1 MKKTILTLLFFNVL
15 AMSAQN
21 ITWTNVTTT
30 YNMPI
35 GVQVYAGED
44 ASIPLKIK
52 YIDVDLNTTDLEVLP
67 VLSTPTNAKNWATK
81 LGAVAVMN
89 GGYFGGSTSFSAV
102 VNTTVEAKNVA
113 SLNRSGVDY
122 PVTRGFFGFNTD
134 GTMAVNWIYH
144 FGNAKTDIYSFAS
157 PTPNTNGSPG
167 PTPTQA
173 QGTQWTTLAKGMGAG
188 PVLIKNG
195 IIVDTYDEEV
205 FWGSGVSNTG
215 LDPRSAIGYTNN
227 KHLILLVADGRQ
239 PGVSAGA
246 SLPQMASV
254 LNGLGCVE
262 ALNCDGGGSTQLATP
277 NAYINTPSESYRSVP
292 SVWAIFK
299 KANLETPNPIAPLD
313 RSSTEINPINISWN
327 MPTETGCTYRIQIAT
342 SKVDWNKNVGF
353 TPETS
358 TNTNVLEN
366 EENATGSYN
375 FSNLTLGTTYY
386 WTVVAYKNGVFK
398 SDYTEPRS
406 FTFSNSTEVG
416 WKRAT
421 IDNNKPAWFGTDTE
435 RGLAYANNKIYVT
448 SRSSGT
454 KVKILNFIDGVDLG
468 ELSVTGI
475 TGGTH
480 AISDIEGSENG
491 MLLGCNMTIST
502 GTSNFKVYRWENDAA
517 TPSLYIDYSSPSNL
531 RLGDKFTVQG
541 DITKNAVILAA
552 ASAGTK
558 VIRWLVI
565 NGVLQS
571 PTEITLPVAMSTV
584 PCVAATGTNADSDL
598 IVNSQGRNIILYSS
612 TGVNK
617 GSLGNTIIDI
627 DSNATKYF
635 ELNGKKYLAVFQ
647 SKQTANSPLGNN
659 SRIVDITDGFALA
672 TIVNTT
678 DRLGNDIN
686 GNATGDVDVR
696 FSNSP
701 ISLTVITLATNNG
714 ISAKKIFGDIIA
726 GGDSNNTLKIEQ
738 NNIKEDSSI
747 SFYPNPVQ
755 SEFTVTITDDL
766 DSNCN
771 FKIYS
776 LEGKLM
782 QSEAI
787 VKSTQNIK
795 TTAYS
800 KGVYIIIIQNGV
812 KQYQYKLVKS

>member
-1 MKKTILTLLFFNVL
+1 MKKIILLLLLNTVFAV
-15 AMSAQN
+15 SAQN
-21 ITWTNVTTT
+21 ITWTNVTAT

-35 GVQVYAGED
+35 GVQVFAGED
-44 ASIPLKIK
+44 PSIPLKIK
-52 YIDVDLNTTDLEVLP
+52 YIDVDLNTIDLEVLP
-67 VLSTPTNAKNWATK
+67 ILSTPTNAKNWATK
-81 LGAVAVMN
+81 LGATAVMN
-89 GGYFGGSTSFSAV
+89 GGYFSGSSSFSAV
-102 VNTTVEAKNVA
+102 VNATVEAKNVA

-157 PTPNTNGSPG
+157 PTPNITGTPA

-173 QGTQWTTLAKGMGAG
+173 QGSQWTNLDKGMGAG

-195 IIVDTYDEEV
+195 SIVDTYDEEV

-215 LDPRSAIGYTNN
+215 LDPRSAIGYTND

-246 SLPQMASV
+246 SLPQMASI
-254 LNGLGCVE
+254 LKNLGCIE
-262 ALNCDGGGSTQLATP
+262 ALNYDGGGSTQLATP
-277 NAYINTPSESYRSVP
+277 NAFINTPSESFRSVP

-313 RSSTEINPINISWN
+313 RSSTDINPVNILWN
-327 MPTETGCTYRIQIAT
+327 MPTQTGCTYRIQIAT

-358 TNTNVLEN
+358 TNSVVLVN
-366 EENATGSYN
+366 EVNLTGNYN
-375 FSNLTLGTTYY
+375 FSNLTLGTTYF
-386 WTVVAYKNGVFK
+386 WTIVAYKNGVSK
-398 SDYTEPRS
+398 SNYTEPRS
-406 FTFSNSTEVG
+406 FTFSNSTEVA

-421 IDNNKPAWFGTDTE
+421 IDNNKPTWFGTDTE
-435 RGLAYANNKIYVT
+435 RGLAYANNKIYVA
-448 SRSSGT
+448 SRNGGT
-454 KVKILNFIDGVDLG
+454 KVRILNFIDGADVG
-468 ELSVTGI
+468 ELSTAGI

-480 AISDIEGSENG
+480 PISDIEGSDNG
-491 MLLGCNMTIST
+491 MLLGCNMTTST

-517 TPSLYIDYSSPSNL
+517 TPSLYIDYSSPSNF
-531 RLGDKFTVQG
+531 RLGDKFTLQG

-558 VIRWLVI
+558 IIRWLVI
-565 NGVLQS
+565 NGVLQN

-584 PCVAATGTNADSDL
+584 PCVAATGTTADSDL

-617 GSLGNTIIDI
+617 GNLGNTIIDI

-672 TIVNTT
+672 TIVSTT

-696 FSNSP
+696 YSNAP
-701 ISLTVITLATNNG
+701 ISLTAITLATNNG

-726 GGDSNNTLKIEQ
+726 GGNSNNTLEIEK
-738 NNIKEDSSI
+738 NSKDDGNSV

-755 SEFTVTITDDL
+755 SEFTVTITDAL
-766 DSNCN
+766 ESNCSL
-771 FKIYS
+771 KIYS
-776 LEGKLM
+776 LEGKLI

-787 VKSTQNIK
+787 VKNAQNIK
-795 TTAYS
+795 TNSFS
-800 KGVYIIIIQNGV
+800 KGVYIIIIQNGG
-812 KQYQYKLVKS
+812 KQHTSKLIKS

>member
-1 MKKTILTLLFFNVL
+1 MKKIILLLLLNAVF
-15 AMSAQN
+15 AASAQN
-21 ITWTNVTTT
+21 ITWTNVTAT

-35 GVQVYAGED
+35 GVQVFSGED

-81 LGAVAVMN
+81 LGAIAVMN
-89 GGYFGGSTSFSAV
+89 GGYFGGSSSFSAV

-144 FGNAKTDIYSFAS
+144 FGNAKTDVYSFAT
-157 PTPNTNGSPG
+157 PTPNAIGTPAV
-167 PTPTQA
+167 TPTQA
-173 QGTQWTTLAKGMGAG
+173 GGTQWTSLAKGMGAG

-195 IIVDTYDEEV
+195 TIVDTYDEEV

-246 SLPQMASV
+246 SLPQMAFI

-292 SVWAIFK
+292 SVWAIYK

-313 RSSTEINPINISWN
+313 RSSTDINPVNISWN
-327 MPTETGCTYRIQIAT
+327 MPSETGCTYRIQIAT

-353 TPETS
+353 TPETTTNS
-358 TNTNVLEN
+358 TVIVN
-366 EENATGSYN
+366 EENTTGSYN

-386 WTVVAYKNGVFK
+386 WTIVAYKNGVFK
-398 SDYTEPRS
+398 SNYTEPRS

-421 IDNNKPAWFGTDTE
+421 IDNNKPTWFGTDTE
-435 RGLAYANNKIYVT
+435 RGLAYANNKIYVAT
-448 SRSSGT
+448 RNGGT
-454 KVKILNFIDGVDLG
+454 KVRILNFIDGTDVG
-468 ELSVTGI
+468 ELSTVGI

-480 AISDIEGSENG
+480 PISDIEGSGNG
-491 MLLGCNMTIST
+491 MLLGCNMTTST
-502 GTSNFKVYRWENDAA
+502 GTSNFKVYKWDNDAA

-531 RLGDKFTVQG
+531 RLGDKFTLLG
-541 DITKNAVILAA
+541 DISKNAMILAA

-558 VIRWLVI
+558 IIRWLVI

-598 IVNSQGRNIILYSS
+598 IVNSQSRNIILYSS

-617 GSLGNTIIDI
+617 GTLGNTIIDI

-635 ELNGKKYLAVFQ
+635 ELDGKKYLAVFQ

-696 FSNSP
+696 FSSSP
-701 ISLTVITLATNNG
+701 ISLTAITLATNNG

-738 NNIKEDSSI
+738 NNIKEDSAI
-747 SFYPNPVQ
+747 SFYPNPVR
-755 SEFTVTITDDL
+755 SEFTVTITDAL
-766 DSNCN
+766 EANCSL
-771 FKIYS
+771 KIYS

-795 TTAYS
+795 TTAYT

-812 KQYQYKLVKS
+812 KQYQSKLVKT